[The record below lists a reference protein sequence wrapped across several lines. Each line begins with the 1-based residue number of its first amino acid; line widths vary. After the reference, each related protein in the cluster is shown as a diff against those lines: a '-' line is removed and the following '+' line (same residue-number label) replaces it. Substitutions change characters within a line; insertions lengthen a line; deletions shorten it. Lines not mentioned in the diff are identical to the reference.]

1 MNPLMQSM
9 GGGMMG
15 GMGGP
20 MGGNNFAQIA
30 NIVRMLKSGNPEQ
43 IAQSLMQQNPQFKA
57 FVEANK
63 GKSPE
68 QVARENGVDFNQ
80 IMGMM
85 R

>member
-9 GGGMMG
+9 GGMMG
-15 GMGGP
+15 GQ
-20 MGGNNFAQIA
+20 MGGNLSQIA
-30 NIVRMLKSGNPEQ
+30 GIVRMLKSGNPEQ
-43 IAQSLMQQNPQFKA
+43 IAQNLMQQNPQFKA